1 VATSK
6 RDNPFLLPKRDG
18 SAKYKGE
25 FSRKKLKQWVDR
37 MPVSDVQKLASDLY
51 EKLDRLNATD
61 ISSASRFEILELLQ
75 PSVNYLLDSLKDK
88 CTEGTF
94 PLDIERRMVA
104 GLRLGILVQ
113 VVMGYKTV
121 LSQLH
126 DATVTATIFHRQTK
140 AAALRE
146 AVFYLGEVLLHS
158 YSVYQPCVNYA
169 WKELHG
175 IYYYAVQ
182 NKLNADADIEAKQD
196 KLGQLGVDGLYKQI
210 ALLALV
216 NPRSLLKGEAERV
229 NTILRELVAY
239 VDLEPIGRAAS
250 AESYYIIDAQ
260 SDEMPCAPNLQKES
274 KVNVGWCLVTD
285 GLRKIMDR
293 KISSAEASLSSMRP
307 IDAEVLRLMRKL
319 RDSWSN
325 QIRPRELRNQI
336 TDEVEL
342 ICGLDSM
349 YQVHGG
355 EEPSDTDSWRQ
366 QLNMALHTSGYHA
379 IGSPILDNEE
389 VLIEIKPGTLEPYQ
403 FNKVAAWQRPKRDQ
417 IEVDG
422 KECIALNRSEH
433 GYCLNWPDS
442 GDGGTHVGELVGINS
457 KGRNGGI
464 SEASLGV
471 IRWLYADQPGF
482 LDMGIELLNGYFE
495 PIILQCERENKQ
507 RVEKIK
513 GFLQHPDSGYAASLI
528 TPPFYVTEKD
538 HVRVITG
545 NEDIPVNVTNI
556 IESTDSFVRFGFE
569 QVSDSV
575 VIM

>member
-1 VATSK
+1 
-6 RDNPFLLPKRDG
+6 
-18 SAKYKGE
+18 
-25 FSRKKLKQWVDR
+25 
-37 MPVSDVQKLASDLY
+37 MPVSDVQKAASDLY
-51 EKLDRLNATD
+51 EKLDRLNVID
-61 ISSASRFEILELLQ
+61 ISSVSRFEILEILQ
-75 PSVNYLLDSLKDK
+75 PSINYILDSLKEK

-113 VVMGYKTV
+113 VVKGYKTV

-126 DATVTATIFHRQTK
+126 DATVTGTIFHRQTK
-140 AAALRE
+140 ADALRE

-182 NKLNADADIEAKQD
+182 NELNGDADIGAKQD
-196 KLGQLGVDGLYKQI
+196 KLDKLGIDGLYKQI
-210 ALLALV
+210 LLLALA
-216 NPRSLLKGEAERV
+216 NPRSLLKGEAEKV
-229 NTILRELVAY
+229 NTILHELVAF
-239 VDLEPIGRAAS
+239 VDLEPIARADS
-250 AESYYIIDAQ
+250 AESYFIIDAQ
-260 SDEMPCAPNLQKES
+260 SDEMPCEPNLQKNS

-285 GLRKIMDR
+285 GLREIMDR
-293 KISSAEASLSSMRP
+293 KISSAEASQNSMRP

-325 QIRPRELRNQI
+325 QIRPRELRNQ
-336 TDEVEL
+336 TADDVEL
-342 ICGLDSM
+342 ICGLDLM

-355 EEPSDTDSWRQ
+355 EEPADTDSWRH
-366 QLNMALHTSGYHA
+366 QLNKALYGSGYHA
-379 IGSPILDNEE
+379 IGSPILDNDE
-389 VLIEIKPGTLEPYQ
+389 VLIEIEPGTLEPYQ
-403 FNKVAAWQRPKRDQ
+403 FNKVAAWHRPKRDQ
-417 IEVDG
+417 VNIDG
-422 KECIALNRSEH
+422 KDCVALNRSEH

-457 KGRNGGI
+457 KDRNGDF
-464 SEASLGV
+464 SKASFGV

-482 LDMGIELLNGYFE
+482 LDMGIELLNGHFE
-495 PIILQCERENKQ
+495 PIILQCERDNQQ

-513 GFLQHPDSGYAASLI
+513 GFLQHPDSGYVASLI

-538 HVRVITG
+538 NIRVITD
-545 NEDIPVNVTNI
+545 NENIPVNVTNI

-569 QVSDSV
+569 QAAETAFT
-575 VIM
+575 M